1 MGKKSIFIDGEAG
14 TTGLRIKSLLGP
26 LLQSGQIE
34 LLSINHDLR
43 KDPAERKKF
52 FGSADVSILCL
63 PDEEAVKAMELVGKG
78 RVIDASSAHRTNPD
92 WVFGFPE
99 MSEEQPDLI
108 RKAKRVTNPGCYATG
123 AIAILKPLIDAGIM
137 PADFAPHIDGI
148 SGYSGGGN
156 KLVDQYEAI
165 DGGYARDNALRLYAL
180 HAPHKHI
187 PEIVKHAGL
196 SANPIYTVATID
208 AYQGMKVQT
217 AFDPARLGA
226 TLEEVH
232 ALLTRFYTH
241 EDTHVRVV
249 PIDEVR
255 ASNDINFKRFS
266 AFTSQT
272 GDVDDKLDIFVTG
285 WSDMKGSQVTIT
297 AVLDNL
303 GKGAAAQAIQN
314 LKLMLDLQ

>member
-14 TTGLRIKSLLGP
+14 TTGLRIKSLLAP
-26 LLQSGQIE
+26 LLEAGQIE
-34 LLSINHDLR
+34 LLSIDPEKR

-52 FGSADVSILCL
+52 FDRADVSILCL
-63 PDEEAVKAMELVGKG
+63 PDEEAKKAMELVGKG
-78 RVIDASSAHRTNPD
+78 RVIDASSAHRIDPD

-99 MSEEQPDLI
+99 MGEEQPELI

-137 PADFAPHIDGI
+137 PKDFAPHIDGI

-165 DGGYARDNALRLYAL
+165 EGGYARDNALRLYAL

-187 PEIVKHAGL
+187 PEIVQHTGL

-208 AYQGMKVQT
+208 TYQGMKVQT
-217 AFDPARLGA
+217 AFDPAKLG
-226 TLEEVH
+226 TSLEEVH
-232 ALLTRFYTH
+232 ALLSHFYDK
-241 EDTHVRVV
+241 EGSHVRVV
-249 PIDEVR
+249 TLDEVR
-255 ASNDINFKRFS
+255 SSNDINFKRFS
-266 AFTSQT
+266 AFTSKT
-272 GDVDDKLDIFVTG
+272 GEVDDALDIFVTG
-285 WSDMKGSQVTIT
+285 WSDVKGSQVTVT
-297 AVLDNL
+297 AILDNL

-314 LKLMLDLQ
+314 LKLMLDLE